1 MKNFLLLAFI
11 FTLQLKAEEI
21 SPTPLPTIS
30 LEGPSGGRLDGTAWS
45 SSEIRDKIFVL
56 FYVDPDEKDL
66 NEPTAE
72 LLKNEKFP
80 LEKYASIGIINMA
93 ATWLPN
99 IAIEASLKKKVKKF
113 SDTLYLR
120 DLKKVLVKEW
130 GLKDDSSNI
139 LLFDKSGRLLFKIM
153 GKATNEESQKLIR
166 LIKEQL
172 DK

>member
-1 MKNFLLLAFI
+1 MKKLLFVFYFFALQVGAQDSTPT
-11 FTLQLKAEEI
+11 TL
-21 SPTPLPTIS
+21 PLVT
-30 LEGPSGGRLDGTAWS
+30 LEGQTGGRLDGTSWNS
-45 SSEIRDKIFVL
+45 NEIKDKITVL

-72 LLKNEKFP
+72 LLKIEKFP
-80 LEKYASIGIINMA
+80 LEKYASIGVINMA

-99 IAIEASLKKKVKKF
+99 FAIENSLKQKLKKF

-139 LLFDKSGRLLFKIM
+139 LLFDKSGKLVYKIM
-153 GKATNEESQKLIR
+153 GKAKPEESQKLIT
-166 LIKEQL
+166 LIKDML
-172 DK
+172 NK